1 MYTNYKIDFQ
11 LRNENNDTA
20 CDIATRK
27 GDISMQKWVEDQDSS
42 SKFASQLLD
51 ELSDDE
57 VPGKKSKKKNKKSK
71 KKVVKSLTCEEQGI

>member
-1 MYTNYKIDFQ
+1 
-11 LRNENNDTA
+11 
-20 CDIATRK
+20 
-27 GDISMQKWVEDQDSS
+27 MQKWVEDQDSS